1 MSLFGLCKHVTL
13 TGAVLLTEQVKQ
25 LRLLFQKDQHS
36 EVESPNIL
44 NDALSLVASEMMVLK
59 RKER

>member
-1 MSLFGLCKHVTL
+1 MFGLCKHVTF

-44 NDALSLVASEMMVLK
+44 NDALLSLVASEMLVLK